1 MYIIDSNKDYY
12 DYLSH
17 VYGLDKKIVFDRRGS
32 IRLESKDLVDL
43 RETRYYDG
51 KTQYILLE
59 TGLVQYLLKLDNI
72 VVATDENMPKNRYI
86 DLSAYQYVKSFAV
99 EIVEKFED
107 HKNITGCPIA
117 IRSVHNSWRSP
128 FYIKKF
134 RTEYK
139 DYEITD
145 RLALDLPI
153 LASTCITSLIPADE
167 IWKNICNYI
176 SSLGND
182 KDVAQASDIEKVVN
196 HGFDK
201 KESFRGNRK

>member
-17 VYGLDKKIVFDRRGS
+17 IYGLDKKIVFDRRGS
-32 IRLESKDLVDL
+32 IRIDSKDLVDL
-43 RETRYYDG
+43 RETRYVDD
-51 KTQYILLE
+51 KPQYILLE
-59 TGLVQYLLKLDNI
+59 TGLVQYLIKLDNI
-72 VVATDENMPKNRYI
+72 VVVTDENMPKNRHI

-107 HKNITGCPIA
+107 HKNVTGCPIA
-117 IRSVHNSWRSP
+117 IRSVHNSWWSP

-134 RTEYK
+134 HTEYK
-139 DYEITD
+139 DYKITD
-145 RLALDLPI
+145 SIALDLPI
-153 LASTCITSLIPADE
+153 LANTYFTSLIPADE

-182 KDVAQASDIEKVVN
+182 KDIAQASDIEKIVN